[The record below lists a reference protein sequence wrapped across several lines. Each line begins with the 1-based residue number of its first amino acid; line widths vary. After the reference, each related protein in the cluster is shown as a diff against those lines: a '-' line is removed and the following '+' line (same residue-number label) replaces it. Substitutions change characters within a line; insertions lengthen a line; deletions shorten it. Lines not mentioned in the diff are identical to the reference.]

1 MPNRSPDT
9 NSLLHSSES
18 FPEGKKYSLL
28 CPLFAF
34 ADMSRL
40 EERKK
45 RSKIRKRVKNKKKN
59 SLLFSRQIQTA
70 RSITQ

>member
-40 EERKK
+40 EEREKK
-45 RSKIRKRVKNKKKN
+45 VKNTKKGQK
-59 SLLFSRQIQTA
+59 
-70 RSITQ
+70 